1 MQRLFI
7 FKNFVIYL
15 YVPGCTLVFHNT
27 IQLLIFCKTM
37 PRLFLCKTIQCMF
50 FRAKGCTLLFSKTMH
65 FLVFFQNFG
74 LFFFLLKVDVSH
86 YVEPC
91 KVFVFLKLCNV
102 FLLQKVFSFVKPC
115 FAKLRS
121 GLFLR
126 KRGNLLLCIPVHCL
140 PSTLAQSNT
149 VTVSEC
155 SHTPVVKVLEALR
168 QLMDISVY
176 LAESVWLCTF
186 DDRAQKHNHSKSASV
201 SHDIYTL

>member
-1 MQRLFI
+1 MQGLF
-7 FKNFVIYL
+7 
-15 YVPGCTLVFHNT
+15 
-27 IQLLIFCKTM
+27 
-37 PRLFLCKTIQCMF
+37 
-50 FRAKGCTLLFSKTMH
+50 
-65 FLVFFQNFG
+65 FFQNLG

-91 KVFVFLKLCNV
+91 KVFVFLKPCNV

-115 FAKLRS
+115 FSKLRS
-121 GLFLR
+121 GFFFLG

-155 SHTPVVKVLEALR
+155 SRTPVVKVLEALR

-186 DDRAQKHNHSKSASV
+186 DDRA
-201 SHDIYTL
+201 